1 MHWFILHC
9 ELWLIQIWLNSN
21 MPKFFS
27 FDMVLVKR
35 SFSIIWTFRSSHQ
48 RCSMKKGVLGNFPKF
63 TGKHLCRVYFL
74 IKLQA
79 RPANLLRRRL
89 WHMCFPVNFEKFLRT
104 PFLQNTSGGLLLDIV
119 FILYFFG
126 FLQVYTTR
134 RIAPKFSFGIRHS
147 EYIAPLITEV
157 Y

>member
-35 SFSIIWTFRSSHQ
+35 SFCIIWTFRSSHQ
-48 RCSMKKGVLGNFPKF
+48 RCSMKKSVLGNFPKF

-104 PFLQNTSGGLLLDIV
+104 PFYIEHLWWLLPNFTHTLWYFTDSIYLSFIYFLFTYTS
-119 FILYFFG
+119 
-126 FLQVYTTR
+126 
-134 RIAPKFSFGIRHS
+134 KH
-147 EYIAPLITEV
+147 TEV
-157 Y
+157 FEREI

>member
-104 PFLQNTSGGLLLDIV
+104 PFYIEHLWLLLLYLLHTLFRSKRRAAIV
-119 FILYFFG
+119 TLFKNKRFISKTTI
-126 FLQVYTTR
+126 YTLHYR
-134 RIAPKFSFGIRHS
+134 CNQ
-147 EYIAPLITEV
+147 
-157 Y
+157 

>member
-35 SFSIIWTFRSSHQ
+35 SFCIIWTFRSSHQ
-48 RCSMKKGVLGNFPKF
+48 RCSMKKSVLGNFPKF

-104 PFLQNTSGGLLLDIV
+104 PFYMEHLWWLLPNFTHTLWYFTDSIYLS
-119 FILYFFG
+119 FIYFLFT
-126 FLQVYTTR
+126 Y
-134 RIAPKFSFGIRHS
+134 PSKH
-147 EYIAPLITEV
+147 TEV
-157 Y
+157 FEREI